1 MGAMAFLL
9 ALFLSLPSQEIIS
22 RSSLYAALAIL
33 LLVVL
38 LGVIFDMVGVA
49 ATAADEAPFHAMA
62 AKKVPG
68 ARQAVYLVRHA
79 DRVSSL
85 ANDLV
90 GDIAASVSGGAA
102 LALVYRLSAPEWAP
116 LSLALVSA
124 LTIGGKAATK
134 GLAMK
139 YAIPMVLWAG
149 KVVGLFWKAR
159 GRP

>member
-1 MGAMAFLL
+1 MGAVAFFL

-22 RSSLYAALAIL
+22 RSSLYSALAIL

-38 LGVIFDMVGVA
+38 LGVVFDMVGVA
-49 ATAADEAPFHAMA
+49 ATAAEEAPFHAMA

-79 DRVSSL
+79 DRVSSF
-85 ANDLV
+85 ANDLI

-116 LSLALVSA
+116 LGLALVSA

-134 GLAMK
+134 GLALK
-139 YAIPMVLWAG
+139 HAVPLVLWAG
-149 KVVGLFWKAR
+149 RVVSLFWR
-159 GRP
+159 GVGRP

>member
-1 MGAMAFLL
+1 MGATAFFL
-9 ALFLSLPSQEIIS
+9 ALFLSLPSQEVIS
-22 RSSLYAALAIL
+22 RSSLYSALAIL

-38 LGVIFDMVGVA
+38 VGVVFDMIGVA
-49 ATAADEAPFHAMA
+49 AAAAEEAPFHAMA
-62 AKKVPG
+62 AKKIPG

-79 DRVSSL
+79 DRVSSF

-116 LSLALVSA
+116 FSLALVSA

-134 GLAMK
+134 GLALKNAVPLM
-139 YAIPMVLWAG
+139 LWAG
-149 KVVGLFWKAR
+149 RILGLFWKATD
-159 GRP
+159 RP